1 MITPGVIL
9 PEINRVD
16 ITRNSTLLKPVAL
29 TFSDYHMLLRM
40 IEQIKVSATGLDA
53 FLASKPVTRHF
64 NLPNHSKQ
72 HMVVCGLSL
81 HQGSTESRTIRSDGG
96 VTLETSAF
104 ESLYGGQF
112 ALSTQLIKPNYL
124 VILPPTQHSQ
134 HHSSFFRNLPPLF
147 QVCQLPF
154 PIRQKLRLQLLKYS
168 PSPAGI
174 SSWKRNIH

>member
-112 ALSTQLIKPNYL
+112 ALSTQLIKPNYF
-124 VILPPTQHSQ
+124 VILAPTQH
-134 HHSSFFRNLPPLF
+134 HSFFKNLPPLS
-147 QVCQLPF
+147 QVCHLPF

-168 PSPAGI
+168 PSL
-174 SSWKRNIH
+174 